1 MKLKSRAVN
10 DQQGSGST
18 AIRGNVPRKPVSTFE
33 TYKSPLNDQ
42 YFVVTKR
49 KCNYSEIFSLSDAFI
64 VVIFY

>member
-1 MKLKSRAVN
+1 MDVAKQSVN

-33 TYKSPLNDQ
+33 TYKSPLDDQ

-64 VVIFY
+64 AVIFF